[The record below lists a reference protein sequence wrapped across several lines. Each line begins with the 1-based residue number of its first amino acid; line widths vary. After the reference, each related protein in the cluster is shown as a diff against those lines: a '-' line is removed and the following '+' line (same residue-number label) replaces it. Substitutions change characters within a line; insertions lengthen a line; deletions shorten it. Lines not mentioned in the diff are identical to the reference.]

1 MRTRSQKLASENA
14 GAPPSPPQQLPA
26 VQKRTRAPRKKA
38 SRAQQ
43 EPSTVV
49 GGSKDLNSE
58 ASTSSLI
65 PNVHP
70 VQTRSRT
77 SGRAPATR
85 LPAQTRSRRVRAP
98 FKPSVAPATQT
109 LTSPGPKV
117 PQALIHIW
125 VDIAEE
131 DLASAQPVND
141 PNILMAVPA
150 DAIPNL
156 LKFIASNKTSPRQ
169 NKLTLSAVTT
179 NISISPSS
187 NKRKLPVDADPPPV
201 AQRARIEP
209 TCPPVRP
216 KVRRAFGPDG
226 LAEPCLVPTPSTPI
240 DHYEPSD
247 TIPDTK
253 FFKRVDRY
261 GPNGNLQL
269 GLVPVSISSEEGS
282 NALYQPSRP
291 VSPPLENQ
299 SVTEENGPVTE
310 QPEERASSDHGS
322 ASVIVDE
329 SGTTGN
335 SSMETPIAPPLPLEQ
350 GAAPETPRRSIWGL
364 GTLVNTARRYLPTLN
379 RRVEPMTPVP
389 ENSVIAPSSMNA
401 NISSP
406 LPDVV
411 PGDAP
416 TDPNQNDQSAATL
429 NAPATA
435 TVTATDSREHRERQ
449 ERRRRR
455 KHREH
460 QQNTPQT
467 TAKRTKNRPQS
478 DGRKQ
483 AEQSSLQPPSHSKEA
498 QAREDFRREAEM
510 ASTPGTKRK
519 RLPSP
524 DTIPNP
530 RGCSYGMDLDYFGYD
545 SSDEDEIDD
554 TPTKPRPAKSRRIS
568 KPDYP
573 DGPMIGAP
581 QNALPYSGVLF
592 AESGPAYHGGNAF
605 SEVKAA
611 NEAMHM
617 ASGTRANE
625 SQSQAY
631 LSKTSS
637 GSGQHA
643 PIATPISNLTGSFKV
658 PSPSDSDSDPEE
670 SPRENSL
677 SGIKKSSSEGND
689 VPQQVVA
696 PTTTMAAASTGKS
709 PEPWNKSPP
718 PRPTPSHKTLPSAPK
733 LKASEPLASSSLNM
747 VSSNSGSSSS
757 GSRLTAHHSAPLPV
771 ERPTDSEA
779 LRKVREKALQH
790 KPRKPSTLSQSSRL
804 NSSPLGDSGEEVNGS
819 TVQVIAATPKNTTR
833 NEVPAIQDTKF
844 RGASN
849 VDEAPKYTGHNKV
862 AALQAGTSFTGA
874 SNVDQAQKY
883 TGRNEVAAVQAVTNS
898 TGASNVEEAQQYTGR
913 KEVAAVQADTNLTS
927 ASNVDE
933 AQKYTAHDEGHN
945 EVAAIQADKNLTGA
959 SNVDGDHSDNKQP
972 VSAPRPP
979 KSFNAYEE
987 YCPTIHAEVA
997 DLLAEEDIDVN
1008 VVGGV
1013 FKAGVTD
1020 FTTDAKGKGK
1030 ELAGATITAAPSGR
1044 SDTPIPV
1051 KKYVRDPEIVK
1062 YIDSKWTQ
1070 ADHQLAV
1077 TVFDKL
1083 YKDYA
1088 AKEMAEEEAKTA
1100 GITGGVA
1107 V

>member
-14 GAPPSPPQQLPA
+14 GALPSPPQQLPA

-38 SRAQQ
+38 SPAQQ
-43 EPSTVV
+43 EPSIAVE
-49 GGSKDLNSE
+49 GSKDLNSE

-65 PNVHP
+65 PSVHP

-77 SGRAPATR
+77 KWRAPATR

-98 FKPSVAPATQT
+98 PKPSVAPATQT

-125 VDIAEE
+125 VDIAAE

-150 DAIPNL
+150 DVIPNL
-156 LKFIASNKTSPRQ
+156 LKFIASNKTSPRP

-179 NISISPSS
+179 TISTSPSS

-209 TCPPVRP
+209 TRPPVRP

-226 LAEPCLVPTPSTPI
+226 LAEPRLVPTQSTPI

-299 SVTEENGPVTE
+299 SVTEENGPATE
-310 QPEERASSDHGS
+310 QPEERASSDHGPT
-322 ASVIVDE
+322 SVIIDE

-335 SSMETPIAPPLPLEQ
+335 PSIETPIAPPLPPEQ
-350 GAAPETPRRSIWGL
+350 GPAPETPRGSIWGL
-364 GTLVNTARRYLPTLN
+364 GTLMNTARRYLPALN
-379 RRVEPMTPVP
+379 RRVEPMAPVP

-401 NISSP
+401 NVSSP
-406 LPDVV
+406 LPGVV
-411 PGDAP
+411 PRDAP
-416 TDPNQNDQSAATL
+416 TDPNQNDQSPVTF
-429 NAPATA
+429 NAPAT
-435 TVTATDSREHRERQ
+435 TTLTATDSREHRERQ

-460 QQNTPQT
+460 QQNTSQKK
-467 TAKRTKNRPQS
+467 AKRTRNRPQS
-478 DGRKQ
+478 EGRKQ
-483 AEQSSLQPPSHSKEA
+483 AEQSSLRTQSHSKEA
-498 QAREDFRREAEM
+498 QAQEDFRREAEM

-545 SSDEDEIDD
+545 SSDEDEVDN

-568 KPDYP
+568 MPDSS
-573 DGPMIGAP
+573 DGPVVGAP
-581 QNALPYSGVLF
+581 ENARPYSGVLF
-592 AESGPAYHGGNAF
+592 AESGPSYHGGNAF

-611 NEAMHM
+611 DRAMRM
-617 ASGTRANE
+617 ASKTMANE
-625 SQSQAY
+625 SQRQAY

-637 GSGQHA
+637 GSGQRA
-643 PIATPISNLTGSFKV
+643 PPATPISNRTGSFKV
-658 PSPSDSDSDPEE
+658 PSPSDSDSDPDE

-677 SGIKKSSSEGND
+677 SGMKKSSSEGEG

-696 PTTTMAAASTGKS
+696 PTTTTAATSTGKS

-733 LKASEPLASSSLNM
+733 LKGSEPLASSSLNTI
-747 VSSNSGSSSS
+747 SSNSGSSSS
-757 GSRLTAHHSAPLPV
+757 GSRLTAHHPAPLPV
-771 ERPTDSEA
+771 ERSTDSEA

-819 TVQVIAATPKNTTR
+819 TAQVIATAPKNTGR
-833 NEVPAIQDTKF
+833 HEIPAVQDTKS

-862 AALQAGTSFTGA
+862 AAIQAGTSFTGA

-883 TGRNEVAAVQAVTNS
+883 TGRNEVAAIQAVTNS
-898 TGASNVEEAQQYTGR
+898 TGASNVEDAQKHTGR
-913 KEVAAVQADTNLTS
+913 KEVADIQVDTNLPG

-933 AQKYTAHDEGHN
+933 AQKYTARDEGHK
-945 EVAAIQADKNLTGA
+945 EVAAIQADKTLTGA

-987 YCPTIHAEVA
+987 YCPSMHAEVA

-1013 FKAGVTD
+1013 FKVGVTD

-1030 ELAGATITAAPSGR
+1030 ELAGPTITAAPSGR

-1051 KKYVRDPEIVK
+1051 KKCVGEPEIMN

-1100 GITGGVA
+1100 SITGVA